1 MFNKHKKNNKY
12 CPKGTGRNLGQTLIE
27 TLAAVFILSMG
38 VSAAVGLAVYAFGA
52 SGAIVK
58 QIIATGLA
66 REGLEAV
73 RNMRDTNWLQD
84 TLGVNNCYNFST
96 GTANKANC
104 YANWLN
110 KYYCVDPANNSGNA
124 CNGAASGVSSVSYN
138 LTFSSASSNL
148 WVLTPQLSGAQNYGL
163 LYDANNLANPTV
175 TGFYNTAGGI
185 TCANGAN
192 SGGLTISDYCR
203 KIIITKL
210 TPSGSSYDPNTYGP
224 GNPGP
229 LLEVQSQ
236 VWWVDKKCPRAADFS
251 SAPVSCK
258 LELDTYLTN
267 WKNS

>member
-1 MFNKHKKNNKY
+1 MPNSQEKNQIY
-12 CPKGTGRNLGQTLIE
+12 HPKSPRNRGQTLIE
-27 TLAAVFILSMG
+27 TLAAAFILTMG
-38 VSAAVGLAVYAFGA
+38 ITATTGLAIYAFNSS
-52 SGAIVK
+52 SGIVK

-84 TLGVNNCYNFST
+84 SLGTNNCYNFPISA
-96 GTANKANC
+96 ANRANC

-110 KYYCVDPANNSGNA
+110 KYYCIDPANNSGNA
-124 CNGAASGVSSVSYN
+124 CNGTASGALSVAYN
-138 LTFSSASSNL
+138 LTFSSALSNF

-163 LYDANNLANPTV
+163 LYDANNLANSTV
-175 TGFYNTAGGI
+175 TGFYNTGSGI

-192 SGGLTISDYCR
+192 AGGLAISDYCR

-210 TPSGSSYDPNTYGP
+210 TPSGSPYYPGTYVP

-236 VWWVDKKCPRAADFS
+236 VWWVDKKCPRAADFTGAPS
-251 SAPVSCK
+251 SCRV
-258 LELDTYLTN
+258 ELDTYLTN
-267 WKNS
+267 WKTF